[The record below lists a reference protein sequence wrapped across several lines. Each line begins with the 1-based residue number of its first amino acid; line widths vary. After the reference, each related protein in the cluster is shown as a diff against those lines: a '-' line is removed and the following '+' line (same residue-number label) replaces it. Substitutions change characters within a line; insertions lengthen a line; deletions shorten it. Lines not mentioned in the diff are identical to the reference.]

1 MTMLVIMHLIIK
13 KIMMMIDDDDDDDDD
28 YDYDYDYDDDEVV
41 GRFCRVIQSQLLL
54 LYKSSFD
61 TITTSTTAL
70 IHYRYIKVVVV
81 RYIIALSH
89 LDLKYAI

>member
-13 KIMMMIDDDDDDDDD
+13 KIMMMIDDDDDDDYDD
-28 YDYDYDYDDDEVV
+28 DDDEVV

>member
-13 KIMMMIDDDDDDDDD
+13 TIMMMIDDDDDDD
-28 YDYDYDYDDDEVV
+28 DYDDDEVV